1 MKSKF
6 VFCLLSLCCLLFM
19 GVSEVN
25 SKNLISGVRIAMF
38 GNDIPFERPNGP
50 EQGHRSIPI
59 DVPISASLSDN
70 HSIELDFFQPVGE
83 VEIIISQNGTVVYS
97 SSENVETSLVKSI
110 QLPQN
115 ASGNFMLEIKGE
127 NGAYAY
133 GLFNLN

>member
-1 MKSKF
+1 MRRNF
-6 VFCLLSLCCLLFM
+6 FIYLFGLLVLLFA
-19 GVSEVN
+19 GTLNATSKTLVNGIEIALTVSGDPFKYPTDP
-25 SKNLISGVRIAMF
+25 SK
-38 GNDIPFERPNGP
+38 
-50 EQGHRSIPI
+50 GHRSIPI

-83 VEIIISQNGTVVYS
+83 VEIIISQDGTVVYS
-97 SSENVETSLVKSI
+97 SSESVETSLVKSI